1 MLYNSEINTIKI
13 SNKFTEYREQIPYDV
28 KIINID
34 EIACNNLDY
43 SEKCNGS
50 KETLLCI
57 KCKKGYQLI
66 NNECIL
72 PNCTIGDDEKCLSCK
87 LISGKENECLECY
100 EGYILPANI
109 LDKTKCSKCSI
120 EGCKICDNISNNC
133 IECKSNYRAI
143 TDINSGIII
152 NCNLLC
158 ELGSEDK
165 CLTCDMTKGKESLCS
180 NCNEGYKLINGKCKK
195 IENSFIGVCNVIST
209 SDFTKIMRFKEQII
223 SSLDF
228 DMYINGVKVQV
239 ITKFG
244 TTLNYY
250 RLYDFVYKFP
260 SLGKYQVKIVFNK
273 TITSMNRLFEN
284 NNNLISIDFFETFD
298 TSHVLDMEYMFSG
311 CINLEH
317 VNVSSFN
324 TSLVGYMWNMF
335 YGCKSLTSL
344 NLSNFNTRNT
354 FSLQSMFASS
364 SKLSYIDISSFE
376 TPYLYI
382 PYYIFDNIAAN
393 GTIIIGNKA
402 SKIKNYIPKG
412 WNIIIKE

>member
-143 TDINSGIII
+143 IDINSGLIII
-152 NCNLLC
+152 
-158 ELGSEDK
+158 
-165 CLTCDMTKGKESLCS
+165 
-180 NCNEGYKLINGKCKK
+180 
-195 IENSFIGVCNVIST
+195 VI
-209 SDFTKIMRFKEQII
+209 
-223 SSLDF
+223 
-228 DMYINGVKVQV
+228 Y
-239 ITKFG
+239 
-244 TTLNYY
+244 
-250 RLYDFVYKFP
+250 
-260 SLGKYQVKIVFNK
+260 
-273 TITSMNRLFEN
+273 
-284 NNNLISIDFFETFD
+284 
-298 TSHVLDMEYMFSG
+298 
-311 CINLEH
+311 C
-317 VNVSSFN
+317 VN
-324 TSLVGYMWNMF
+324 
-335 YGCKSLTSL
+335 
-344 NLSNFNTRNT
+344 
-354 FSLQSMFASS
+354 
-364 SKLSYIDISSFE
+364 
-376 TPYLYI
+376 
-382 PYYIFDNIAAN
+382 
-393 GTIIIGNKA
+393 
-402 SKIKNYIPKG
+402 
-412 WNIIIKE
+412 